1 MTERVTLPAPEL
13 LSALS
18 NAAPGRALDLACGS
32 GRHARWLVEQG
43 WDVTAVDAEQCDIP
57 GAHCVRADLERH
69 EYRVEPD
76 MWDLIVCWLYWQPDL
91 LPEIA
96 RGVREGGIVALAGK
110 TTGRFATS
118 LAQYR
123 EAFVEWAEIASGENE
138 IRTYFIAMRLEEP
151 ID

>member
-1 MTERVTLPAPEL
+1 VTSPAPEL
-13 LSALS
+13 VSALAD
-18 NAAPGRALDLACGS
+18 AARGRALDLACGS

-43 WDVTAVDAEQCDIP
+43 WEVTAVDLEPGDIA
-57 GAHCVRADLERH
+57 GVYCVRADLERH

-110 TTGRFATS
+110 TSGRFATS

-138 IRTYFIAMRLEEP
+138 GRAYFIAMRLEEP